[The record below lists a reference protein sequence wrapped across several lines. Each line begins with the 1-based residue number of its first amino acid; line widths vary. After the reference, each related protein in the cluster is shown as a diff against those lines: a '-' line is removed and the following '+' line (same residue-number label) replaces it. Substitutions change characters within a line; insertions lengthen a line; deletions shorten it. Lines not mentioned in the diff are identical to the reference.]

1 MINAIANISLN
12 QIERASTDEFE
23 RDILTKASA
32 ITLTPITFL
41 ELIVAA
47 ILAWSLPGRLSLL
60 ALLAI
65 VPSIA
70 GTSLSA
76 AWMRRHI
83 ATPTGRSNWTLTAL
97 YLIPMF
103 LCFAGIAYHA
113 YALSD
118 AAAPLPHRRHRRCH
132 HVRPHLARTPTE
144 AKPPRPVP
152 PRRRARGLMLT
163 PPPTRTPPPAL
174 RAHRGRRVVSVCYAP

>member
-12 QIERASTDEFE
+12 HIERASTDEFE

-65 VPSIA
+65 A
-70 GTSLSA
+70 GTSLGA

-83 ATPTGRSNWTLTAL
+83 ATPTVRSNWTLTAL

-113 YALSD
+113 FTRSD
-118 AAAPLPHRRHRRCH
+118 APAASYLIGAT
-132 HVRPHLARTPTE
+132 VGAITAVLIS
-144 AKPPRPVP
+144 
-152 PRRRARGLMLT
+152 
-163 PPPTRTPPPAL
+163 PAL
-174 RAHRGRRVVSVCYAP
+174 KRKQNRRDQSRLDAELED

>member
-12 QIERASTDEFE
+12 HIERASTDEFE

-65 VPSIA
+65 IPSIA
-70 GTSLSA
+70 GTSLST
-76 AWMRRHI
+76 AWLRKHI
-83 ATPTGRSNWTLTAL
+83 ATPTVRSNWTLTAL

-103 LCFAGIAYHA
+103 ICFAGIAYHA
-113 YALSD
+113 FALSD
-118 AAAPLPHRRHRRCH
+118 AAPYLIGATVGAITAVLLSPTLRRKQNRRDQS
-132 HVRPHLARTPTE
+132 RLDAE
-144 AKPPRPVP
+144 
-152 PRRRARGLMLT
+152 LED
-163 PPPTRTPPPAL
+163 
-174 RAHRGRRVVSVCYAP
+174 

>member
-12 QIERASTDEFE
+12 HIERASTDEFE

-65 VPSIA
+65 IPSIA
-70 GTSLSA
+70 GTSLST
-76 AWMRRHI
+76 AWLRKHI
-83 ATPTGRSNWTLTAL
+83 ATPTVRSNWTLTAL

-103 LCFAGIAYHA
+103 ICFAGIAYHA
-113 YALSD
+113 FTLSD
-118 AAAPLPHRRHRRCH
+118 AAPYLIGATVGAITAVLLSPTLRRKQNRRDQS
-132 HVRPHLARTPTE
+132 RLDAE
-144 AKPPRPVP
+144 
-152 PRRRARGLMLT
+152 LED
-163 PPPTRTPPPAL
+163 
-174 RAHRGRRVVSVCYAP
+174 

>member
-12 QIERASTDEFE
+12 HIERASTDEFE

-47 ILAWSLPGRLSLL
+47 ILAWSLPGRLSLF

-65 VPSIA
+65 IPSIA
-70 GTSLSA
+70 GTSLSTA
-76 AWMRRHI
+76 YI
-83 ATPTGRSNWTLTAL
+83 ATPTVRSNWTLTAL

-103 LCFAGIAYHA
+103 ICFAGIAYHA
-113 YALSD
+113 FALSD
-118 AAAPLPHRRHRRCH
+118 AAPYLIGATVGAITSVLIS
-132 HVRPHLARTPTE
+132 
-144 AKPPRPVP
+144 
-152 PRRRARGLMLT
+152 
-163 PPPTRTPPPAL
+163 PAL
-174 RAHRGRRVVSVCYAP
+174 RRKQNRRDQSRLDAELED

>member
-60 ALLAI
+60 AFLAI
-65 VPSIA
+65 VPSLA

-83 ATPTGRSNWTLTAL
+83 ATPTVRSNWTVTAL

-118 AAAPLPHRRHRRCH
+118 ASAAPYLIGAT
-132 HVRPHLARTPTE
+132 VGAITSVLIS
-144 AKPPRPVP
+144 
-152 PRRRARGLMLT
+152 
-163 PPPTRTPPPAL
+163 PAL
-174 RAHRGRRVVSVCYAP
+174 RRKQNRRDQSRLDATLED

>member
-1 MINAIANISLN
+1 MINAIANMSLN

-47 ILAWSLPGRLSLL
+47 ILAWLLPGRLSLL

-65 VPSIA
+65 IPSIA

-83 ATPTGRSNWTLTAL
+83 ATPTVRSNWTLAAL

-103 LCFAGIAYHA
+103 ICFSGIAYRA
-113 YALSD
+113 FAPSD
-118 AAAPLPHRRHRRCH
+118 AATYLIGSAVGAITAIL
-132 HVRPHLARTPTE
+132 LS
-144 AKPPRPVP
+144 
-152 PRRRARGLMLT
+152 
-163 PPPTRTPPPAL
+163 PAL
-174 RAHRGRRVVSVCYAP
+174 RRKQNRLDQSRLVAELED

>member
-83 ATPTGRSNWTLTAL
+83 ATP
-97 YLIPMF
+97 P
-103 LCFAGIAYHA
+103 
-113 YALSD
+113 
-118 AAAPLPHRRHRRCH
+118 AAP
-132 HVRPHLARTPTE
+132 T
-144 AKPPRPVP
+144 
-152 PRRRARGLMLT
+152 GL
-163 PPPTRTPPPAL
+163 
-174 RAHRGRRVVSVCYAP
+174 

>member
-12 QIERASTDEFE
+12 HIERASTDEFE

-118 AAAPLPHRRHRRCH
+118 ASAAP
-132 HVRPHLARTPTE
+132 PTSS
-144 AKPPRPVP
+144 APP
-152 PRRRARGLMLT
+152 
-163 PPPTRTPPPAL
+163 
-174 RAHRGRRVVSVCYAP
+174 

>member
-1 MINAIANISLN
+1 MINAIANMSLN

-32 ITLTPITFL
+32 ITLTPIAFL

-65 VPSIA
+65 IPSIA
-70 GTSLSA
+70 GTSLSV

-83 ATPTGRSNWTLTAL
+83 ATPTVRSNWTLTAL

-103 LCFAGIAYHA
+103 ICFAGIAYHA
-113 YALSD
+113 FALSD
-118 AAAPLPHRRHRRCH
+118 AAAPYLICST
-132 HVRPHLARTPTE
+132 VGAVMAILIS
-144 AKPPRPVP
+144 
-152 PRRRARGLMLT
+152 
-163 PPPTRTPPPAL
+163 PAL
-174 RAHRGRRVVSVCYAP
+174 RRKQNRRDQSRLDATLED

>member
-1 MINAIANISLN
+1 MINAIANMSLN
-12 QIERASTDEFE
+12 HIERASTDEFE

-47 ILAWSLPGRLSLL
+47 ILAWSLPGHLSLL

-76 AWMRRHI
+76 AWLRRHI
-83 ATPTGRSNWTLTAL
+83 ATPTVRSNWTLTAL

-118 AAAPLPHRRHRRCH
+118 APAASYLIGATVGAITAVLLSPTLRRKQNRRDQS
-132 HVRPHLARTPTE
+132 RLDAE
-144 AKPPRPVP
+144 
-152 PRRRARGLMLT
+152 LED
-163 PPPTRTPPPAL
+163 
-174 RAHRGRRVVSVCYAP
+174 

>member
-12 QIERASTDEFE
+12 HIERASTDEFE

-65 VPSIA
+65 IPSIA
-70 GTSLSA
+70 GASLST
-76 AWMRRHI
+76 AWLRKHI
-83 ATPTGRSNWTLTAL
+83 ATPTVRSNWTLTAL

-103 LCFAGIAYHA
+103 ICFAGIAYHA
-113 YALSD
+113 FALSD
-118 AAAPLPHRRHRRCH
+118 AAPYLIGATVGAITAVLLSPTLRRKQNRRDQS
-132 HVRPHLARTPTE
+132 RLDAE
-144 AKPPRPVP
+144 
-152 PRRRARGLMLT
+152 LED
-163 PPPTRTPPPAL
+163 
-174 RAHRGRRVVSVCYAP
+174 

>member
-65 VPSIA
+65 IPSIA
-70 GTSLSA
+70 GTSLST
-76 AWMRRHI
+76 AWLRKHI
-83 ATPTGRSNWTLTAL
+83 ATPTVRSNWTLTAL

-103 LCFAGIAYHA
+103 ICFAGIAYHA
-113 YALSD
+113 FALSD
-118 AAAPLPHRRHRRCH
+118 AAPYLIGATVGAITAVLLSPTLRRKQNRRDQS
-132 HVRPHLARTPTE
+132 RLDATLE
-144 AKPPRPVP
+144 D
-152 PRRRARGLMLT
+152 
-163 PPPTRTPPPAL
+163 
-174 RAHRGRRVVSVCYAP
+174 

>member
-12 QIERASTDEFE
+12 HIERASTDEFE

-65 VPSIA
+65 IPSIA
-70 GTSLSA
+70 GTSLST
-76 AWMRRHI
+76 AWLRKHI
-83 ATPTGRSNWTLTAL
+83 ATPTVRSNWTLTAL

-103 LCFAGIAYHA
+103 ICFAGIAYHA
-113 YALSD
+113 FALSD
-118 AAAPLPHRRHRRCH
+118 AAPYLIGATVGTFTVILIS
-132 HVRPHLARTPTE
+132 
-144 AKPPRPVP
+144 
-152 PRRRARGLMLT
+152 
-163 PPPTRTPPPAL
+163 PAL
-174 RAHRGRRVVSVCYAP
+174 RRKQNRRDQSRLDAELED

>member
-12 QIERASTDEFE
+12 HIERASTDEFE
-23 RDILTKASA
+23 RDILTKAPA

-65 VPSIA
+65 IPSIA
-70 GTSLSA
+70 GTSLST
-76 AWMRRHI
+76 AWLRKHI
-83 ATPTGRSNWTLTAL
+83 ATPTVRSNWTLTAL

-103 LCFAGIAYHA
+103 ICFAGIAYHA
-113 YALSD
+113 FALSD
-118 AAAPLPHRRHRRCH
+118 AAPYLIGATVGAITAVLLSPTLRRKQNRRDQS
-132 HVRPHLARTPTE
+132 RLDAE
-144 AKPPRPVP
+144 
-152 PRRRARGLMLT
+152 LED
-163 PPPTRTPPPAL
+163 
-174 RAHRGRRVVSVCYAP
+174 

>member
-12 QIERASTDEFE
+12 HIERASTDEFE

-65 VPSIA
+65 IPSIA

-83 ATPTGRSNWTLTAL
+83 ATPTVRSNWTLTAL
-97 YLIPMF
+97 CLIPMF
-103 LCFAGIAYHA
+103 ICFAGIAYHA
-113 YALSD
+113 FALSD
-118 AAAPLPHRRHRRCH
+118 AAPYLIGATVGTITAVLLSPTLRRKQNRRDQS
-132 HVRPHLARTPTE
+132 RLDAE
-144 AKPPRPVP
+144 
-152 PRRRARGLMLT
+152 LED
-163 PPPTRTPPPAL
+163 
-174 RAHRGRRVVSVCYAP
+174 

>member
-1 MINAIANISLN
+1 MINAMASMSLN

-32 ITLTPITFL
+32 IALTPIAFL

-65 VPSIA
+65 IPSIA
-70 GTSLSA
+70 GTSLST
-76 AWMRRHI
+76 AWLRKHI
-83 ATPTGRSNWTLTAL
+83 ATPTVRSNWTLTAL

-103 LCFAGIAYHA
+103 ICFAGIAYHA
-113 YALSD
+113 FALSD
-118 AAAPLPHRRHRRCH
+118 AAPYLIGATVGAITAVLLSPTLRRKQNRRDQS
-132 HVRPHLARTPTE
+132 RLDATLE
-144 AKPPRPVP
+144 D
-152 PRRRARGLMLT
+152 
-163 PPPTRTPPPAL
+163 
-174 RAHRGRRVVSVCYAP
+174 

>member
-60 ALLAI
+60 AFLAI
-65 VPSIA
+65 VPSLA

-83 ATPTGRSNWTLTAL
+83 ATPTVRSNWTVTAL

-113 YALSD
+113 FALSD
-118 AAAPLPHRRHRRCH
+118 AAPYLIGATVGAITAVLLSPTLRRKQNRRDQS
-132 HVRPHLARTPTE
+132 RLDATLE
-144 AKPPRPVP
+144 D
-152 PRRRARGLMLT
+152 
-163 PPPTRTPPPAL
+163 
-174 RAHRGRRVVSVCYAP
+174 

>member
-65 VPSIA
+65 IPSIA
-70 GTSLSA
+70 GTSLST
-76 AWMRRHI
+76 AWLRKHI
-83 ATPTGRSNWTLTAL
+83 ATPTVRSNWTLTAL

-103 LCFAGIAYHA
+103 ICFAGIAYHA
-113 YALSD
+113 FALSD
-118 AAAPLPHRRHRRCH
+118 ASAAPYLIGATVGAITAVLLSPTLRRKQNRRDQS
-132 HVRPHLARTPTE
+132 RLDAE
-144 AKPPRPVP
+144 
-152 PRRRARGLMLT
+152 LED
-163 PPPTRTPPPAL
+163 
-174 RAHRGRRVVSVCYAP
+174 

>member
-12 QIERASTDEFE
+12 QMERASTDEFE

-47 ILAWSLPGRLSLL
+47 ILAWSLPGRLSRL

-70 GTSLSA
+70 GTSLST

-83 ATPTGRSNWTLTAL
+83 ATPTVRSNWTLAAL

-113 YALSD
+113 FTLSD
-118 AAAPLPHRRHRRCH
+118 VPAAPLPHLLDRRRRHG
-132 HVRPHLARTPTE
+132 RPHL
-144 AKPPRPVP
+144 
-152 PRRRARGLMLT
+152 
-163 PPPTRTPPPAL
+163 PAL
-174 RAHRGRRVVSVCYAP
+174 RRKQNRRDQSRLDAELED

>member
-1 MINAIANISLN
+1 MINAIANMSLN

-47 ILAWSLPGRLSLL
+47 ILAWSLPGRLTLL

-65 VPSIA
+65 IPSIA

-83 ATPTGRSNWTLTAL
+83 APHRPLQL
-97 YLIPMF
+97 DF
-103 LCFAGIAYHA
+103 
-113 YALSD
+113 D
-118 AAAPLPHRRHRRCH
+118 RPLPHPDVPLLRRHRLPRLRAFRC
-132 HVRPHLARTPTE
+132 
-144 AKPPRPVP
+144 
-152 PRRRARGLMLT
+152 RR
-163 PPPTRTPPPAL
+163 PPTSSAPP
-174 RAHRGRRVVSVCYAP
+174 

>member
-1 MINAIANISLN
+1 MINAIATMSLN
-12 QIERASTDEFE
+12 HIERASTDEFE

-47 ILAWSLPGRLSLL
+47 VFAWSLPGRLSLL

-65 VPSIA
+65 VPSMA
-70 GTSLSA
+70 GASLSA

-83 ATPTGRSNWTLTAL
+83 ATPTVRPNWTLIAL

-103 LCFAGIAYHA
+103 VCFSGIAYRGFA
-113 YALSD
+113 PSD
-118 AAAPLPHRRHRRCH
+118 AAPYLIGSAVGAITAIL
-132 HVRPHLARTPTE
+132 LS
-144 AKPPRPVP
+144 
-152 PRRRARGLMLT
+152 
-163 PPPTRTPPPAL
+163 PAL
-174 RAHRGRRVVSVCYAP
+174 RRKQNRRDQSRLDAELED

>member
-12 QIERASTDEFE
+12 HIERASTDEFE

-65 VPSIA
+65 IPSIA
-70 GTSLSA
+70 GTSLST
-76 AWMRRHI
+76 AWLRKHI
-83 ATPTGRSNWTLTAL
+83 ATPTVRSNWTLTAL

-103 LCFAGIAYHA
+103 ICFAGIAYHA
-113 YALSD
+113 FALSD
-118 AAAPLPHRRHRRCH
+118 AAPYLIGATVGAITAVLLSPTLRRKQNRRDQS
-132 HVRPHLARTPTE
+132 RLDATLE
-144 AKPPRPVP
+144 D
-152 PRRRARGLMLT
+152 
-163 PPPTRTPPPAL
+163 
-174 RAHRGRRVVSVCYAP
+174 

>member
-1 MINAIANISLN
+1 MINAIANMSLN

-65 VPSIA
+65 IPSIA

-83 ATPTGRSNWTLTAL
+83 ATPTVRSNWTLTAL

-103 LCFAGIAYHA
+103 ICFAGIAYRA
-113 YALSD
+113 FAPSD
-118 AAAPLPHRRHRRCH
+118 AAPYLIGATVGAITVILIS
-132 HVRPHLARTPTE
+132 
-144 AKPPRPVP
+144 
-152 PRRRARGLMLT
+152 
-163 PPPTRTPPPAL
+163 PAL
-174 RAHRGRRVVSVCYAP
+174 RRKQNRRDQSRLDATLED

>member
-1 MINAIANISLN
+1 MINAMASMSLN

-32 ITLTPITFL
+32 IALTPIAFL

-65 VPSIA
+65 IPSIA
-70 GTSLSA
+70 GTSLST
-76 AWMRRHI
+76 AWLRKHI
-83 ATPTGRSNWTLTAL
+83 ATPTVRSNWTLTAL

-103 LCFAGIAYHA
+103 ICFAGIAYHA
-113 YALSD
+113 FALSD
-118 AAAPLPHRRHRRCH
+118 AAPYLICSTVGAVMAILIS
-132 HVRPHLARTPTE
+132 
-144 AKPPRPVP
+144 
-152 PRRRARGLMLT
+152 
-163 PPPTRTPPPAL
+163 PAL
-174 RAHRGRRVVSVCYAP
+174 KRKQNRRDQSRLDATLED

>member
-12 QIERASTDEFE
+12 HIERASTDEFE

-47 ILAWSLPGRLSLL
+47 TLAWSLPGRLSLL

-70 GTSLSA
+70 GTSLSL
-76 AWMRRHI
+76 AWMRRRI
-83 ATPTGRSNWTLTAL
+83 ATPTVRSNWTLTAL

-113 YALSD
+113 FALSD
-118 AAAPLPHRRHRRCH
+118 AAPYLIGATVGAITAVLLSPTLRRKQNRRDQS
-132 HVRPHLARTPTE
+132 RLDAE
-144 AKPPRPVP
+144 
-152 PRRRARGLMLT
+152 LED
-163 PPPTRTPPPAL
+163 
-174 RAHRGRRVVSVCYAP
+174 

>member
-12 QIERASTDEFE
+12 HIERASTDEFE

-60 ALLAI
+60 AFLAI
-65 VPSIA
+65 VPSLA

-83 ATPTGRSNWTLTAL
+83 ATPTVRSNWTVTAL

-118 AAAPLPHRRHRRCH
+118 AAAPYLIGAT
-132 HVRPHLARTPTE
+132 VGAITSVLIS
-144 AKPPRPVP
+144 
-152 PRRRARGLMLT
+152 
-163 PPPTRTPPPAL
+163 PAL
-174 RAHRGRRVVSVCYAP
+174 RRKQNRRDQSRLDAELED

>member
-60 ALLAI
+60 AFLAI
-65 VPSIA
+65 VPSLA

-83 ATPTGRSNWTLTAL
+83 ATPTVRSNWTVTAL

-118 AAAPLPHRRHRRCH
+118 ASAAPYLIGATVGAITAVLLSPTLRRKQNRRDQS
-132 HVRPHLARTPTE
+132 RLDAE
-144 AKPPRPVP
+144 
-152 PRRRARGLMLT
+152 LED
-163 PPPTRTPPPAL
+163 
-174 RAHRGRRVVSVCYAP
+174 